1 MEREQGLLQL
11 LLGLLMGLLQ
21 GLLLVLLGHLK
32 LRQVSGSLQLQDL
45 QDINK
50 LLAP

>member
-1 MEREQGLLQL
+1 
-11 LLGLLMGLLQ
+11 
-21 GLLLVLLGHLK
+21 LVGHLK
-32 LRQVSGSLQLQDL
+32 LRQLSGSLQLQDL